1 MPDTQLQRMTASL
14 QVWQRALG
22 RAAAGGRVLEIG
34 GLVASVVPAARSRS
48 LVNAAV
54 LPHGGVLD
62 ARVLARLAE
71 AYRDAGGEVWGVW
84 VHDSNHAARAQ
95 LEDAGYARDSHPAA
109 MALDL
114 DGLGAADEP
123 HGVEVEPTRDLALL
137 AEPLGAGY
145 KFPPE
150 FLTQGLPA
158 LLDHC
163 EGWIARVDGA
173 PAAGLVIVVHEQ
185 DAGVFM
191 VATAPELRRRGAA
204 GYALRT
210 ALLDTRQRGCT
221 TSTLQASA
229 MGQSVYAA
237 MGYGTLGTYEL
248 WERGGG

>member
-1 MPDTQLQRMTASL
+1 MPDTQLQRMAASL
-14 QVWQRALG
+14 LAWQRALG
-22 RAAAGGRVLEIG
+22 RAATGGRVLEIG

-62 ARVLARLAE
+62 ARVLARLAG
-71 AYRDAGGEVWGVW
+71 AYREAGGEVWGVW
-84 VHDSNHAARAQ
+84 VHDSDEAARAQ
-95 LEDAGYARDSHPAA
+95 LADAGYVLDSHPVA

-114 DGLGAADEP
+114 DGLQAANGP
-123 HGVEVEPTRDLALL
+123 HDVEVEPTRDLALL
-137 AEPLGAGY
+137 AQPLGAGY
-145 KFPPE
+145 NFPPE
-150 FLTQGLPA
+150 FLTHGLPG

-173 PAAGLVIVVHEQ
+173 PAAGLVIVAHEQ

-204 GYALRT
+204 GFALRT
-210 ALLDTRQRGCT
+210 ALLDARQRGCT

-229 MGQSVYAA
+229 MGKSVYAA
-237 MGYGTLGTYEL
+237 IGYRTLGTYEL
-248 WERGGG
+248 WERRGD